1 MLDFIM
7 LFLVCSFF
15 GLAIGYA
22 SLCHRLLSAPNEA
35 DKDAS

>member
-1 MLDFIM
+1 MLDVAI
-7 LFLVCSFF
+7 VAIFF

-22 SLCHRLLSAPNEA
+22 NLCHRLLSASDEA